1 MDGSTEHGTD
11 AIEGASE
18 EEVEEPQADARPDIA
33 PEVPEADA
41 IEQSQSVTDEE
52 PLPSERLTEVA
63 PEVPEAD
70 AIEQSIE
77 VPDDAEERR

>member
-18 EEVEEPQADARPDIA
+18 EEV
-33 PEVPEADA
+33 EADA